1 MKEIIKSVIEM
12 KSRLDTLYATQYVL
26 QQRGSKVEVI
36 ENEIL
41 ELETRLVALEEIIYA
56 ASLVK

>member
-1 MKEIIKSVIEM
+1 MKEIIKSVKEM

-26 QQRGSKVEVI
+26 QQKGSKVEVI

-41 ELETRLVALEEIIYA
+41 DLESRIVRLEEIIYKT
-56 ASLVK
+56 SLVK